1 MASDQDRIKELE
13 LDVERLEHE
22 VEKYRRASEEALQ
35 QLGWCIGYFTG
46 TNKGKLAKSLAG
58 NVAYIRRSLLRR
70 EEISIPVSDETTGAP
85 A

>member
-1 MASDQDRIKELE
+1 MASDDDRVKELE

-46 TNKGKLAKSLAG
+46 TNKAKLARALAG
-58 NVAYIRRSLLRR
+58 NVAYIRRGLLRR
-70 EEISIPVSDETTGAP
+70 EELHLPVAEE
-85 A
+85 

>member
-1 MASDQDRIKELE
+1 MASDDDRIKELE

-22 VEKYRRASEEALQ
+22 VEKYRRASEEAMQ

-46 TNKGKLAKSLAG
+46 TNKGKLARALAG

-70 EEISIPVSDETTGAP
+70 EEVHLPVSEE
-85 A
+85 